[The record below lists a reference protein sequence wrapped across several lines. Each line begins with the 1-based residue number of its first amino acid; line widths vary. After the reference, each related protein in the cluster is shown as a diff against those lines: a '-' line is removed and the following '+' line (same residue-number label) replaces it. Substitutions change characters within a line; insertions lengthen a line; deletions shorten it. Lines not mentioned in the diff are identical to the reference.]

1 MKKKKKEK
9 REGKKRFFFRKL
21 FTLEGKVVRIIIQR
35 VTPAAFHEAVR
46 LIIRQKRSGSLR
58 PVSFGTYLCGSPCLT
73 VRSREHFFTF
83 RPPPRAPSDHVA
95 SRLHGKKG
103 KRMWSRT
110 LLLANRELPLR
121 WNSLIFFESQK
132 KSPTNVSPHDFSLSL
147 SVHILSRARY
157 FTSFNIQIEALEISK
172 RIFYRIISNIGFKR
186 IAILLNV
193 FNG

>member
-121 WNSLIFFESQK
+121 WNSLIFFESRDK
-132 KSPTNVSPHDFSLSL
+132 RLSARLLSLSL

-157 FTSFNIQIEALEISK
+157 FASFNIQIEALEISK
-172 RIFYRIISNIGFKR
+172 RIFYRIISNLKESLFC
-186 IAILLNV
+186 
-193 FNG
+193 

>member
-1 MKKKKKEK
+1 MKKKKEK

-73 VRSREHFFTF
+73 VRSREYFFTF

-121 WNSLIFFESQK
+121 WNSLIFFESRDK
-132 KSPTNVSPHDFSLSL
+132 RLSARLLSLSL
-147 SVHILSRARY
+147 CPYFIPCSIFHVVQYSNRSVRNIEKNILSNY
-157 FTSFNIQIEALEISK
+157 GE
-172 RIFYRIISNIGFKR
+172 FKR